1 MKSRDWI
8 IGVASLITWTS
19 GSPLPAQP
27 TPRPLV
33 VLTLDVGTG
42 GQGPAR
48 IPTIGFGLSAR
59 AFDSKT
65 LSVHLKGS
73 MAFPWYTRERVCFER
88 PCDTRSLR
96 RERRIGIDM
105 RRMIDTTAL
114 FAHIGLGAS
123 WSRVTG
129 YVSQSPTWNGGS
141 RETPFGFGRL
151 GIGRRSQRAKRTRW
165 IEAGLEQQAG
175 APHATVFVQA
185 GLGIF

>member
-8 IGVASLITWTS
+8 IVVASLLTFAS
-19 GSPLPAQP
+19 GNPLPAQP
-27 TPRPLV
+27 TPMPLV
-33 VLTLDVGTG
+33 GLTIDAGTG
-42 GQGPAR
+42 GQDPAG

-59 AFDSKT
+59 VFDAKT
-65 LSVHLKGS
+65 LLVHLKGS
-73 MAFPWYTRERVCFER
+73 MAFPAYTLESVCLER

-105 RRMIDTTAL
+105 RRSLDTTAL

-129 YVSQSPTWNGGS
+129 YVSPSPTWNGGS
-141 RETPFGFGRL
+141 RERSFGFGRL

-175 APHATVFVQA
+175 APHVTVFVQA
-185 GLGIF
+185 GFGIL